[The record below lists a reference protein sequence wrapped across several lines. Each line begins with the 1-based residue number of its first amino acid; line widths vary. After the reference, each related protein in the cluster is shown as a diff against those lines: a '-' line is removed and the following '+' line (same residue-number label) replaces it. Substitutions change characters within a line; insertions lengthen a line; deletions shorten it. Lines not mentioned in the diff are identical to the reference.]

1 MRLPSKILEK
11 RWSSASLLGGRGEPS
26 LLPSWAHIRGFPE
39 RIFQRPPHS
48 RPVQDEETS
57 EVSVAEREPRS
68 GLRAILGGRR
78 EGQTHRCSF
87 SANPSTPRKPTH
99 TAQRSLKPEEMA
111 KMKMPRRRKIQELCT
126 WAGSTGNKG
135 EGWKLQVWKKKKE
148 KLNEK
153 QSSNPSVWILYSLQ
167 WEPFN
172 PLHFILSFS
181 TRRWQLA
188 GAAQGPRLSILAP
201 SWLSEW
207 ILLQL

>member
-126 WAGSTGNKG
+126 WTGSTGNKG
-135 EGWKLQVWKKKKE
+135 ECWKLQVWKKKK
-148 KLNEK
+148 KK
-153 QSSNPSVWILYSLQ
+153 SWMKSRAPT
-167 WEPFN
+167 
-172 PLHFILSFS
+172 PLCGSCTVCS
-181 TRRWQLA
+181 EN
-188 GAAQGPRLSILAP
+188 LSILY
-201 SWLSEW
+201 
-207 ILLQL
+207 ILFCPFLPVGDN